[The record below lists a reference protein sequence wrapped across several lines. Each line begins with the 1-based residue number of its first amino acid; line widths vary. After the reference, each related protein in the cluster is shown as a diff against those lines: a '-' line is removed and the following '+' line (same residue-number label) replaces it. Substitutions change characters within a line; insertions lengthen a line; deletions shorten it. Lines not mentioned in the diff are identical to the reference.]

1 MNQLEELEKKNQK
14 HFEHLIN
21 TILDYGLILGYKE
34 EDEELTE
41 SETQLL
47 EAIDEYVNSVVE
59 IEEYADAN
67 IY

>member
-1 MNQLEELEKKNQK
+1 MNKLEELEKKNQEN
-14 HFEHLIN
+14 FEHLMN

-34 EDEELTE
+34 EDEELNE

-59 IEEYADAN
+59 IEDYADAN
-67 IY
+67 MH